1 MGHEQLKR
9 SQANGTRALFVAGI
23 IALSSLALL
32 FAGTASSTAE
42 AVQSAVGKGRQLSG
56 TPQRTQPPAYW
67 GAWIGSQMTGEAPPW
82 DMRPVSQLEALLGK
96 GLSLLGLG
104 SAFADCNP
112 APCRFFE
119 FPTKAMDN
127 VYAYGA
133 IPVFNWS
140 SQESAVNPSLTTV
153 MPDFQLSDISSGRYD
168 DYIRR
173 FAEDARDWGHPFFLR
188 FDWEM
193 NGNWFPWSEQVNGN
207 KPGEYVAAWRH
218 VHDIFTSVGATNAT
232 WVWCPYAE
240 ANRRFAPL
248 APLYPGNAYV
258 DWTCLDGFNWG
269 SNPTNPHRWRSFG
282 EIFSVT
288 YRRLIKKIAS
298 SKPVILAEMA
308 STGAPRAR
316 AAWIADMF
324 RQLATKYRKVR
335 GLVWYDQVDRG
346 IDWPLE
352 SSPAAIRAFARG
364 IGNPGFQTNVQ
375 GSASSPI
382 LPPG

>member
-9 SQANGTRALFVAGI
+9 GQTSGARALFVAAV
-23 IALSSLALL
+23 IALSGLALL
-32 FAGTASSTAE
+32 FAGTASSTAG
-42 AVQSAVGKGRQLSG
+42 AMQNTVRKDRHHSG
-56 TPQRTQPPAYW
+56 TPQQIQRPAYW
-67 GAWIGSQMTGEAPPW
+67 GAWIGDQVTGEAPPW
-82 DMRPVSQLEALLGK
+82 DMRPVAQLEALLGK
-96 GLSLLGLG
+96 GLSLLALG
-104 SAFADCNP
+104 SAFADCTP
-112 APCRFFE
+112 APCRYFE

-153 MPDFQLSDISSGRYD
+153 MPDFQLSDVSSGRYD

-173 FAEDARDWGHPFFLR
+173 FAEDAREWGHPFFLR

-218 VHDIFTSVGATNAT
+218 VHDIFTAVGATNAT

-240 ANRRFAPL
+240 SNRRFAPL
-248 APLYPGNAYV
+248 APLYPGSAYV
-258 DWTCLDGFNWG
+258 DWTCMDGFNWG
-269 SNPTNPHRWRSFG
+269 SNPTNPHKWRGFK

-288 YRRLIKKIAS
+288 YRRLVRKIAPG
-298 SKPVILAEMA
+298 KPVMLAEMA

-346 IDWPLE
+346 INWPLE
-352 SSPAAIRAFARG
+352 SSTEAARAFARG
-364 IGNPGFQTNVQ
+364 IDNPGFQANAQTPTT
-375 GSASSPI
+375 SPI
-382 LPPG
+382 PPPG